1 MGFIKGKVKD
11 FYLLTT
17 DVENIFINEYL
28 PAAPGDYVKVYLY
41 GLLYAQTGADMDART
56 FAQQLRLPDET
67 IRQAWEYWESMGAV
81 RRVKGKSGGADTA
94 VHAAGMQ
101 EDIEFRNLRAMM
113 YGNGGMEDEDADAAD
128 VQHGGKPGKLAD
140 RLCDS
145 SVKEFIQ
152 ALESRTGRLFDPQK
166 ELAEILSWEHD
177 FGTTKEVIL
186 EAFSYC
192 YERQKTGLSY
202 IKKVVMGWTE
212 QGLTSRETV
221 EAYLKENSIRQS
233 MYKRVLQSLGLN
245 RGATEAEK
253 RLMNVWFDEMH
264 CSLERVLEACDRTLS
279 AANPNL
285 RYVNKVLENWYEE
298 AKARGLDVNQKT
310 TVTQAVLNQYYEFLR
325 RQAEETAQAHKRE
338 IYKILPRAAEIDAM
352 HRELGSKL
360 TKGMLTGMKAPQK
373 AQLKQE
379 MRALEEERA
388 VLLTEHNY
396 PMDYT
401 DIKYACEKCSDTGF
415 DENGMRCSCV
425 RQRTG
430 EAEVWQKRDKQTS

>member
-1 MGFIKGKVKD
+1 MR
-11 FYLLTT
+11 
-17 DVENIFINEYL
+17 
-28 PAAPGDYVKVYLY
+28 P
-41 GLLYAQTGADMDART
+41 
-56 FAQQLRLPDET
+56 
-67 IRQAWEYWESMGAV
+67 
-81 RRVKGKSGGADTA
+81 
-94 VHAAGMQ
+94 HA
-101 EDIEFRNLRAMM
+101 
-113 YGNGGMEDEDADAAD
+113 
-128 VQHGGKPGKLAD
+128 
-140 RLCDS
+140 
-145 SVKEFIQ
+145 
-152 ALESRTGRLFDPQK
+152 
-166 ELAEILSWEHD
+166 
-177 FGTTKEVIL
+177 FG
-186 EAFSYC
+186 S
-192 YERQKTGLSY
+192 Q
-202 IKKVVMGWTE
+202 
-212 QGLTSRETV
+212 
-221 EAYLKENSIRQS
+221 
-233 MYKRVLQSLGLN
+233 
-245 RGATEAEK
+245 
-253 RLMNVWFDEMH
+253 
-264 CSLERVLEACDRTLS
+264 
-279 AANPNL
+279 PNL

-360 TKGMLTGMKAPQK
+360 TKGMLTGMKALQK